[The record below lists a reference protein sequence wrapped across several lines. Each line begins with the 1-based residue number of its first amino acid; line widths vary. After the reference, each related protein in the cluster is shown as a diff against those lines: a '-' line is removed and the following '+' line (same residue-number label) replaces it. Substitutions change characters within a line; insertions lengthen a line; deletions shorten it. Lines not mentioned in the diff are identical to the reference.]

1 MIIHATKKALPLF
14 SYLTPSNDVNDASL
28 YTILI
33 PDVNATRKK
42 ELDKLISEALKIQL
56 KTDGLPASL
65 THPYL
70 EQLGEIEVAT
80 GYNRKVT
87 STSNHFTLMLEN

>member
-14 SYLTPSNDVNDASL
+14 SYLEQSEDINEAKLRSNQNPLDSWHANYFNVNRKKMLLLMNDASL

-42 ELDKLISEALKIQL
+42 
-56 KTDGLPASL
+56 T
-65 THPYL
+65 
-70 EQLGEIEVAT
+70 
-80 GYNRKVT
+80 
-87 STSNHFTLMLEN
+87 